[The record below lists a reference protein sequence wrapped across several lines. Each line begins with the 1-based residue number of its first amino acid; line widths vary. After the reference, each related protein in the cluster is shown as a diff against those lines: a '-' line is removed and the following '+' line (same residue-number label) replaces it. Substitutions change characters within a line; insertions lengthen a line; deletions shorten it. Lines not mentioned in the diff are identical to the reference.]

1 MKKVGGLI
9 ALATV
14 VTVGGV
20 YATWTYSNGEL
31 DIADVTKEMVIEMD
45 AATITGVSGTYSVTS
60 NVSFSID
67 QAGTNT
73 DNNHFHKAILNI
85 NTSDEKAPYIT
96 ITFTPSANADST
108 IKENAVESEY
118 YFTTTTTM
126 QYPMDAEGNY
136 LANGAA
142 KDIFKFPTSSAAN
155 PVDIDWVRQ
164 DNGTFTY
171 TFDEAAIKAAVQID
185 DFVLDTKTE
194 HDAFKSILNGNI
206 IIYVSDGTPAG
217 GSGS

>member
-14 VTVGGV
+14 VTIGGV

-73 DNNHFHKAILNI
+73 DGNNFHKAMLNI
-85 NTSDEKAPYIT
+85 TTSDNEAPYIT
-96 ITFTPSANADST
+96 ITFTPSENADST
-108 IKENAVESEY
+108 IKETAVDSEY

-126 QYPMDAEGNY
+126 QYAMATNGDY
-136 LANGAA
+136 DANGTK
-142 KDIFKFPTSSAAN
+142 KDIFKFPTSEN
-155 PVDIDWVRQ
+155 GPVDIDWVRQ

-171 TFDEAAIKAAVQID
+171 TFDEAAIKAAVQIN
-185 DFVLDTKTE
+185 DFVLDTKAE
-194 HDAFKSILNGNI
+194 HDAFKSVLNGNI
-206 IIYVSDGTPAG
+206 IIYVSDGTPAA
-217 GSGS
+217 SN

>member
-14 VTVGGV
+14 VTIGGV
-20 YATWTYSNGEL
+20 YATWTYSNGAL

-73 DNNHFHKAILNI
+73 EDINFHKAILNI
-85 NTSDEKAPYIT
+85 KTTDNEAPYIT
-96 ITFTPSANADST
+96 ITFTPSENADST
-108 IKENAVESEY
+108 IKKNAVDSEY

-126 QYPMDAEGNY
+126 QYAMTNGDY
-136 LANGAA
+136 DANGT
-142 KDIFKFPTSSAAN
+142 KTDIFRFPTSSTAQPIQWEKQA
-155 PVDIDWVRQ
+155 
-164 DNGTFTY
+164 NGTFTY
-171 TFDEAAIKAAVQID
+171 TFDQVAIEAAVQIN
-185 DFVLDTKTE
+185 DFILDTKAE
-194 HDAFKSILNGNI
+194 HDAFKSVLNGNV
-206 IIYVSDGTPAG
+206 IIYVSDGTPAA
-217 GSGS
+217 SN

>member
-14 VTVGGV
+14 VTIGGV

-73 DNNHFHKAILNI
+73 EDINFHKAILNI
-85 NTSDEKAPYIT
+85 RTTDNEAPYIT
-96 ITFTPSANADST
+96 ITFTPSENADST

-118 YFTTTTTM
+118 YFATTTTM
-126 QYPMDAEGNY
+126 QYAMATNGDY
-136 LANGAA
+136 DANGTK
-142 KDIFKFPTSSAAN
+142 KDIFKFPTSEN
-155 PVDIDWVRQ
+155 GPVDIQWTKQAD
-164 DNGTFTY
+164 GTFTY

-185 DFVLDTKTE
+185 DFILDTKAE
-194 HDAFKSILNGNI
+194 HDAFKSVLNGNI
-206 IIYVSDGTPAG
+206 IIYVSDGTPAA
-217 GSGS
+217 SN